1 LDTIEIKIEQ
11 FEKNFGAN
19 EQVHNFEEIREGDI
33 MHNDKVEYFEASR
46 DLASRNSSLTEPRG
60 EGCVAAMYDSK
71 TTEKP
76 HLSTFAKALA
86 VKKGKTSPIA

>member
-1 LDTIEIKIEQ
+1 LDSIEIKIEQ
-11 FEKNFGAN
+11 FEKNLNAHEPIHTYEEN
-19 EQVHNFEEIREGDI
+19 RDTEIEQQVD
-33 MHNDKVEYFEASR
+33 YFEASR
-46 DLASRNSSLTEPRG
+46 DLASRGHSSLTEPRG

-86 VKKGKTSPIA
+86 VKKGRTSPIAQ